1 MSSSA
6 APAVIDK
13 HAEMLMMVNK
23 CNQYKCTSVRKAQSH
38 VNKEKSK
45 FSHFFVLV
53 TQHSGAHVLHALQ
66 NDSDRRVS

>member
-1 MSSSA
+1 MSSVA

-13 HAEMLMMVNK
+13 HAEMLKMVNK

-38 VNKEKSK
+38 VKEKIE

-53 TQHSGAHVLHALQ
+53 TRSGAHVLHALQ